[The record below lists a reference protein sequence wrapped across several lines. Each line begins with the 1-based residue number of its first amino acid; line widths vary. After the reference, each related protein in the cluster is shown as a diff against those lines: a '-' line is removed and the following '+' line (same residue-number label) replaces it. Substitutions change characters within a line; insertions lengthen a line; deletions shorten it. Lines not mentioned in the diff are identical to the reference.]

1 MKHDKDLD
9 DIAVRISYGLKE
21 ILQENKAMV
30 IKRRTC
36 GYHAYG
42 TGKEVFTLTSNLVSI
57 ALPWGP
63 KRRIL
68 RCNRHRMEDII
79 PKAEDLRGVLLG
91 HVKRENEGRA
101 LQKLRLRLVRR
112 ESFKKRKSQYW

>member
-1 MKHDKDLD
+1 
-9 DIAVRISYGLKE
+9 
-21 ILQENKAMV
+21 MV
-30 IKRRTC
+30 IKRRAC

-57 ALPWGP
+57 ALPWGA

-79 PKAEDLRGVLLG
+79 PSAEDQRGGLLG
-91 HVKRENEGRA
+91 LVKRENERGACSTKAETKIGKTR
-101 LQKLRLRLVRR
+101 KL
-112 ESFKKRKSQYW
+112 